1 MLSKLF
7 YRRFFAKIGI
17 HEPLQDF
24 KFATQSFEWG
34 HESCTEQRWAALGL
48 RWASAGLALGYGN
61 WIYIGYKINVKLI
74 YIGTGIW

>member
-1 MLSKLF
+1 MPGAGLAEWLLACRLPSGHSK
-7 YRRFFAKIGI
+7 KV
-17 HEPLQDF
+17 
-24 KFATQSFEWG
+24 

-48 RWASAGLALGYGN
+48 RWACAGLALGYGN